1 MRKLIA
7 FASRFSSHIILFHHF
22 NFLQNDVDDTRGMVH
37 VAKYVEAIDDACDSD
52 ELIDFFEC
60 KKLVWRP
67 QTLPYPACRGSR
79 VLRTMQ
85 DL

>member
-1 MRKLIA
+1 
-7 FASRFSSHIILFHHF
+7 
-22 NFLQNDVDDTRGMVH
+22 MVH
-37 VAKYVEAIDDACDSD
+37 VAKYVEAIDDACNSDDEYNKKPVD

-67 QTLPYPACRGSR
+67 QTLPYPARRGSR
-79 VLRTMQ
+79 VLRTMP